1 MIFLSQALA
10 NINENTTQADWDSM
24 LLAKNLDFTIGDIRN
39 ILKGA
44 SEE

>member
-1 MIFLSQALA
+1 MIFSSQALA
-10 NINENTTQADWDSM
+10 NINENTTQADWESM

-44 SEE
+44 SKE